1 MKIKL
6 TTFDVGVRRGQIDF
20 VFTLS
25 KLIFN
30 DTIIVSKVEIFRF
43 FHFVLFYNFIDK
55 SLRLES
61 KQGGRGQCCQ
71 NFFIRNRRFWSD
83 LSPNSPGF
91 WLKIA
96 ENSPVYSSFFS
107 NIYPSNRSNSSAFT
121 HYPKNF
127 KFYCIFMH

>member
-43 FHFVLFYNFIDK
+43 FFHFVLFYNFIDK
-55 SLRLES
+55 LLTLES
-61 KQGGRGQCCQ
+61 KQGGRGSP
-71 NFFIRNRRFWSD
+71 R
-83 LSPNSPGF
+83 LSVRKS
-91 WLKIA
+91 WR
-96 ENSPVYSSFFS
+96 FFS
-107 NIYPSNRSNSSAFT
+107 VINSLILILKRPWYIPFILFANNAPLLPRRAS
-121 HYPKNF
+121 YIF
-127 KFYCIFMH
+127 KPIKTQFLVDLNQL

>member
-43 FHFVLFYNFIDK
+43 FFHFVLFYNFIDK
-55 SLRLES
+55 LLTLEI
-61 KQGGRGQCCQ
+61 KQGGRGSP
-71 NFFIRNRRFWSD
+71 RLRVRKSWRRFFSVINSLILILKRPWYIPFILFANNAPLLPRRACYIFKPIKTQFLVD
-83 LSPNSPGF
+83 LNQ
-91 WLKIA
+91 L
-96 ENSPVYSSFFS
+96 
-107 NIYPSNRSNSSAFT
+107 
-121 HYPKNF
+121 
-127 KFYCIFMH
+127 